1 MSMLQKSNFCVVVCL
16 ILFTGQAYAFEYV
29 VFKTAPVFKPSIV
42 KRDTKSD
49 LPEIKEFLVNTHVSN
64 HFAETSVT
72 NVVENPDHFAKQ
84 TTFSVVLPER
94 AFISGFY
101 MEIDGKQYK
110 AFVKEKD
117 LARTIFNKAAEI
129 GQTAGHVAV
138 STKNSNRFTIT
149 VNIEPRSKVLFKLE
163 YEELLQRENGQYK
176 IITNIQPGQIVKKLK
191 VTVTIKENQPLI
203 NLKTPYLQ
211 AGSGSMDLGQMTI
224 DPNARV
230 SIDNSSAVIIFEPNV
245 ERQME
250 FACSGL
256 GNTEYNGFAGQFIV
270 NYDVNRTNEGGDV
283 FYQDNFFF
291 ISFAPQALD
300 PIPKHMVFILDTSG
314 SMKGF
319 KITQLKDAMS
329 QILPQLN
336 ENDIF
341 TIIQFELYVYDW
353 NINKNKNGV
362 FNNLDI
368 DYMPIPYGHLAEN
381 FKSYTP
387 SIIEASKENIETMK
401 SVIDNLNAV
410 GGTNVLAALEVGLM
424 AVSSA
429 QKKFPNK
436 YLPIIVCLSDGKPD
450 TRSNV
455 ADNITYIDEVI
466 TKLNQASYKT
476 PIYSLSFGDVPI
488 QYRNFLIS
496 LSGHN
501 FGEEHKV
508 FVDLDSSQYIQKF
521 YETISV
527 PLLSNVAVNNLPP
540 SAQITKI
547 NFPIFFNGSELV
559 IAGKGVENNKTSS
572 VTVSANSKKG
582 LKNFEPQVGVPLAR
596 LERIWAYL
604 TVKQLADQYYTTRNS
619 TLAKIGLEIAM
630 NHSLVTDFTSLVVV
644 KSGTPNETV
653 DIEDAYSG
661 IFPKKPS
668 ELPMCKNITR
678 ICSLPQDS
686 RNCGSFTVN
695 WFYSTLKHQCEQF
708 QYGGCGGTDNRF
720 ESKQACDE
728 TCVNPTGS
736 ERCKLPISLGTCNKG
751 LRQWFYDHPK
761 HTCVQYVY
769 GGCLGNSNRFNSR
782 AECLKLCNPNMLNDT
797 TNVRPTIKKK
807 CIKVT
812 STKLRTYNICLS

>member
-1 MSMLQKSNFCVVVCL
+1 
-16 ILFTGQAYAFEYV
+16 
-29 VFKTAPVFKPSIV
+29 
-42 KRDTKSD
+42 
-49 LPEIKEFLVNTHVSN
+49 
-64 HFAETSVT
+64 
-72 NVVENPDHFAKQ
+72 
-84 TTFSVVLPER
+84 
-94 AFISGFY
+94 
-101 MEIDGKQYK
+101 
-110 AFVKEKD
+110 
-117 LARTIFNKAAEI
+117 
-129 GQTAGHVAV
+129 
-138 STKNSNRFTIT
+138 
-149 VNIEPRSKVLFKLE
+149 
-163 YEELLQRENGQYK
+163 
-176 IITNIQPGQIVKKLK
+176 
-191 VTVTIKENQPLI
+191 
-203 NLKTPYLQ
+203 
-211 AGSGSMDLGQMTI
+211 MDLGQTTI

-230 SIDNSSAVIIFEPNV
+230 SVDNSSAVIIFEPNV

-270 NYDVNRTNEGGDV
+270 NYDVNRTNEGGEV

-291 ISFAPQALD
+291 ISFAPQTLD
-300 PIPKHMVFILDTSG
+300 PIPKHMVFLLDTSG
-314 SMKGF
+314 SMEGF

-341 TIIQFELYVYDW
+341 TIIQFELYVFDW
-353 NINKNKNGV
+353 NINKTKKGV
-362 FNNLDI
+362 FDNMDI
-368 DYMPIPYGHLAEN
+368 EYMPPPYGRLAETLT
-381 FKSYTP
+381 SYTP
-387 SIIEASKENIETMK
+387 SIMEASKENIETMK
-401 SVIDNLNAV
+401 TVVDNFNAV

-429 QKKFPNK
+429 QKKHPNK
-436 YLPIIVCLSDGKPD
+436 YLPIIVLLSDGKPD
-450 TRSNV
+450 TRSSV

-466 TKLNQASYKT
+466 TTLNQASYKT
-476 PIYSLSFGDVPI
+476 PIYSLSFGDVPME
-488 QYRNFLIS
+488 YRNFLIS
-496 LSGHN
+496 LSDHN
-501 FGEEHKV
+501 FGKEHKV
-508 FVDLDSSQYIQKF
+508 FVDFDSSQYIQKF

-559 IAGKGVENNKTSS
+559 IAGKGIENNKTSS

-604 TVKQLADQYYTTRNS
+604 TVKQLADQYYTTKNR
-619 TLAKIGLEIAM
+619 TLAEIGLEIAM

-653 DIEDAYSG
+653 DMEDAYSG
-661 IFPKKPS
+661 IFPKKPN

-678 ICSLPQDS
+678 ICTLPKDS

-720 ESKQACDE
+720 ESKQACEE
-728 TCVNPTGS
+728 TCVNPTGP

-751 LRQWFYDHPK
+751 LRQWFYDHTK

-769 GGCLGNSNRFNSR
+769 GGCLGNSNRFNTR
-782 AECLKLCNPNMLNDT
+782 DECLKLCNPNMLNET
-797 TNVRPTIKKK
+797 RNVSPTFKKK

-812 STKLRTYNICLS
+812 STKLRIYNICLS